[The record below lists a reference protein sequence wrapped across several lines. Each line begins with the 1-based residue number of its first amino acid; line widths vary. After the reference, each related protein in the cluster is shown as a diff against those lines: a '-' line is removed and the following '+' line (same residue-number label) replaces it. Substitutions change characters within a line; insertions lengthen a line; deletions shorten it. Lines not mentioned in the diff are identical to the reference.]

1 MTTYSVWVKT
11 PRGLVAEVHVQA
23 TSPDHA
29 KMILKDQNLTVVQL
43 PVPV

>member
-11 PRGLVAEVHVQA
+11 PPGLVAEVYVQA

-29 KMILKDQNLTVVQL
+29 KMIIKDQNLTIVRL
-43 PVPV
+43 PVPA